1 MSRDLSWLVF
11 VVIGPLPLRFQSMA
25 VLEMLHVLSLI
36 PTSILVFVSSTF
48 FSAMEVMHSLKII
61 GEWEIFPFIPNQQN
75 FLVWNLRY
83 HEASV
88 R

>member
-1 MSRDLSWLVF
+1 
-11 VVIGPLPLRFQSMA
+11 
-25 VLEMLHVLSLI
+25 
-36 PTSILVFVSSTF
+36 
-48 FSAMEVMHSLKII
+48 MEVMHSLKII